1 MAYKYKLP
9 DNSYVYEGQQFSIGS
24 GVNEITYPSN
34 WLALA
39 SNQDLAEHEIIKEEI
54 IIPPFV
60 PTPDDIVRA
69 QESKILA
76 ALTHMEGVL
85 ELSTVQVPIESA
97 NNANRPFG
105 CDQTTQDNIVGVNVA
120 IAVNIPVSD
129 PTYWTPKGYPFPILV
144 THAEL
149 ANIGGAILNKKNELY
164 QVYFT
169 HKAAIMMTSDYNEI
183 MTYNVTTGYD

>member
-1 MAYKYKLP
+1 MSRQVLIDSNNVAINVVVCDENNIYVPDEGLRLIESPGEIGQIWNGSTFVNPPAPVYTEEDIIAVQELRILDAFKYMETKL
-9 DNSYVYEGQQFSIGS
+9 E
-24 GVNEITYPSN
+24 
-34 WLALA
+34 
-39 SNQDLAEHEIIKEEI
+39 
-54 IIPPFV
+54 
-60 PTPDDIVRA
+60 
-69 QESKILA
+69 A
-76 ALTHMEGVL
+76 A
-85 ELSTVQVPIESA
+85 TVQVPISSA